1 MPLPSSGTMLLR
13 MQLRRRQDAQAAA
26 RRSLRVRWSLWYGEP
41 WYLLCNPWSLT
52 GLADLFGSAGPRPV
66 WEESRPLNPR
76 SQAGTAKEPL
86 T

>member
-52 GLADLFGSAGPRPV
+52 GLADLFGSADPG
-66 WEESRPLNPR
+66 R
-76 SQAGTAKEPL
+76 SGREPAVEPANLAGTAKEAPR
-86 T
+86 